1 MHAEDSGLL
10 TIFVDESLESLA
22 GLEAS
27 LIALAE
33 APDLRSEVEAI
44 FRPVHTIKGSAP
56 FFGFME
62 VQRLAHAME
71 TILDHL
77 RKGDMRCS
85 KEIIDALLAG
95 LDGLRA
101 SFDRIRGGE
110 PEVIDAPTFDAL
122 VERLIQIGTGNLPT
136 DPWSRVFALLSNLEH
151 HNDLSDP
158 ALVKDFS
165 QLRHDLME
173 LRSQKPTSGTNLYS
187 ESSVGALRRLLAKP
201 IETRL
206 DPLVAEE
213 VMKHLRSIR
222 AACSDS
228 ADAKQLDEVINTA
241 EVFIGSVGFDNMIRQ
256 HVLDCLNPLL
266 PVPSSAPATDS
277 ALVRTDTGTE
287 RLTRKDTTSTER
299 RTKTDTESL
308 QKSMRVSEAA
318 VDGFLSHVGE
328 LLVIGDQLAHLQRRL
343 SASTVEQDLARS
355 MRQAVSA
362 FSALST
368 ELQRSIMAVRRV
380 SVRALLKKAPRLVR
394 DLAQSSGKDMVVVL
408 QGEETEVDKG
418 RLDLLDAP
426 LTHLVRNCADHG
438 IEMPDERKSVGKPAR
453 GTITLKASSDESW
466 FTLEVSDDGRGLNLE
481 AIRKKGE
488 SLGLIKTGES
498 LSEQVLIDL
507 IFASGLSTAQKVTD
521 VSGRGV
527 GMDVVKRQIQEA
539 GGTVS
544 VTTRPGQGT
553 TFCLRVPSAVSTQI
567 IQACLVRDADG
578 IYALPMEMV
587 RESFV
592 DEKASA
598 KIGVVT
604 RHGQVLP
611 VAAFGTLMGSNVT
624 SKAAH
629 RTFVTLER
637 LGLTLAVSVDET
649 LGVRRLV
656 ICPLRGL
663 CADDSENLFQG
674 AALLGDGR
682 MALVVDPDHLFRLL
696 RQEAEIS

>member
-1 MHAEDSGLL
+1 MPAEDSGLL

-110 PEVIDAPTFDAL
+110 PEVIDAPSFDAL

-136 DPWSRVFALLSNLEH
+136 DPWSRVFALLNNLEH

-173 LRSQKPTSGTNLYS
+173 LRSQKPTPGTKLYS
-187 ESSVGALRRLLAKP
+187 ESSVGTLRRLLAKP

-206 DPLVAEE
+206 DPLVADE

-222 AACSDS
+222 AACTDT
-228 ADAKQLDEVINTA
+228 ADAKQFDEVIHTA
-241 EVFIGSVGFDNMIRQ
+241 EVFIGSVGFDDMIRQ

-266 PVPSSAPATDS
+266 PVPTSAPNNDS
-277 ALVRTDTGTE
+277 ALVRTSDTGTE

-343 SASTVEQDLARS
+343 SASTVEQDFARS

-438 IEMPDERKSVGKPAR
+438 IEMPDERKSVGKPTR

-466 FTLEVSDDGRGLNLE
+466 FTLEVSDDGRGLNLD

-488 SLGLIKTGES
+488 SLGLIKAGEN

-539 GGTVS
+539 GGSVS
-544 VTTRPGQGT
+544 VTTKPGQGT

-567 IQACLVRDADG
+567 IQAFLVRDADG
-578 IYALPMEMV
+578 IYALPMEIV

-604 RHGQVLP
+604 RHGQILP
-611 VAAFGTLMGSNVT
+611 VAPLGTLMGSIST
-624 SKAAH
+624 ADTGR

-637 LGLTLAVSVDET
+637 LGLTLAISVDET

-696 RQEAEIS
+696 RQESE